1 MALQA
6 GMHLMFLAMLLIDFL
21 VFPSSRSKLV
31 GGRAG
36 ACMHL
41 MHWLMQ
47 GHADGGDFA
56 SSAPHCP
63 VSRSRRSYLYFLQP
77 WATL

>member
-36 ACMHL
+36 ACMH
-41 MHWLMQ
+41 WLMQ
-47 GHADGGDFA
+47 GHADGGEL
-56 SSAPHCP
+56 
-63 VSRSRRSYLYFLQP
+63 R
-77 WATL
+77 

>member
-47 GHADGGDFA
+47 GHADGGEL
-56 SSAPHCP
+56 
-63 VSRSRRSYLYFLQP
+63 R
-77 WATL
+77 